1 MPRNSALLP
10 FLTCPG
16 GAVYPAP
23 DTWDQGVRALH
34 TLIDPRR
41 AQPWARFPAANSADI
56 EAAIADAKDARLSDW
71 TAEARAERL
80 RMLDR
85 LIQGIEARRNE
96 FATLICAEI
105 GAPAEFADSKHVGT
119 ATAHLRAI
127 AEAAKGAS
135 DDIAPDPTQPQHRF
149 RYEPLGLALLITPWN
164 WPLNQ
169 LALKVGA
176 ALVAGCSMIL
186 KPSELAPATA
196 LLLADCMAQAGV
208 PKDVFTVVLG
218 DGTVGA
224 RLAAH
229 RDIDVISFTG
239 STTVGRKVAQ
249 TAAAHFTRTNL
260 ELGGKS
266 PNLLFTDCALPLAV
280 EQGIAH
286 AFRNGGQSCN
296 AASRM
301 LVETPIHDQVV
312 TLAGRIAAQFT
323 PAPLVSQAQF
333 DRVQT
338 HIETALAEGARLVTG
353 GLGHAPESTGFTP
366 RPTVFADVTP
376 EMALAQEE
384 VFGPVLAISRF
395 QDEVDAIAQANA
407 TDYGLAAYIQTADP
421 ARAARVARQ
430 LNAGMVQINGS
441 SRAPGAP
448 FGGRKR
454 SGWGREAGLWG
465 IRAFQDIKSV
475 SGLG

>member
-1 MPRNSALLP
+1 MSSDPPTLP
-10 FLTCPG
+10 FLMCAG
-16 GAVYPAP
+16 GAVHPKPGA
-23 DTWDQGVRALH
+23 WAQGDRVFH
-34 TLIDPRR
+34 TLIDPRT
-41 AQPWARFPAANSADI
+41 AKPWARFPAADRADVT
-56 EAAIADAKDARLSDW
+56 AAIAAAKAAQTLDW
-71 TAEARAERL
+71 TAAVRMDRL
-80 RMLDR
+80 GMLER
-85 LIQGIEARRNE
+85 LIQGIEARRTE

-105 GAPAEFADSKHVGT
+105 GAPADFAESKHVGT
-119 ATAHLRAI
+119 AVAHLRAI
-127 AEAAKGAS
+127 LDAAKGSS
-135 DDIAPDPTQPQHRF
+135 DDIAPAPDQPQHRI

-196 LLLADCMAQAGV
+196 LLLADCMVEAGV
-208 PKDVFTVVLG
+208 PKDMFAVVLG

-224 RLAAH
+224 QLAAH
-229 RDIDVISFTG
+229 PDIDVISFTG
-239 STTVGRKVAQ
+239 STAVGREVARS
-249 TAAAHFTRTNL
+249 AATHFTRTNL

-266 PNLLFTDCALPLAV
+266 PNLLFADCILPLAV

-301 LVETPIHDQVV
+301 LVETSIYDQVV
-312 TLAGRIAAQFT
+312 TLAAQIADRFT
-323 PAPLVSQAQF
+323 PAPLVSQTQF
-333 DRVQT
+333 DRVQG
-338 HIETALAEGARLVTG
+338 HIQAALAKGARLIAG
-353 GLGHAPESTGFTP
+353 GLGHAPGTTGFTP

-376 EMALAQEE
+376 QMALAQDE
-384 VFGPVLAISRF
+384 VFGPVLAISPF
-395 QDEVDAIAQANA
+395 QDETDAIAQANA
-407 TDYGLAAYIQTADP
+407 TDYGLAAYIQTGDP

-430 LNAGMVQINGS
+430 LNVGMVQINGS

-448 FGGRKR
+448 FGGRKQ